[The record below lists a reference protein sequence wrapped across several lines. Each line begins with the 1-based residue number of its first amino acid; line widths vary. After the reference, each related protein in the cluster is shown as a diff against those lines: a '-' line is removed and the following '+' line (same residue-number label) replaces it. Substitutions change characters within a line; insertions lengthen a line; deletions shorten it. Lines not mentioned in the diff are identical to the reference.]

1 MIIIGT
7 IKEAKGIPEIVDLVI
22 TMETNHISKEV
33 FLEKGRETLL
43 GTEKDSKDIIKGED
57 QVTNTSLM
65 GLSVT
70 KENLH
75 LIEVEGEE
83 TQIGVTIHQAGTG
96 GVTQPRI

>member
-1 MIIIGT
+1 M
-7 IKEAKGIPEIVDLVI
+7 
-22 TMETNHISKEV
+22 
-33 FLEKGRETLL
+33 
-43 GTEKDSKDIIKGED
+43 
-57 QVTNTSLM
+57 TNTSLM

-96 GVTQPRI
+96 ESHTAQDIEIPETTEEIDKVHQDPEGDHWNIKEALPLLEG